1 MKKTII
7 IYGLLMAAFIFILK
21 FIEYRFLIRDLSTEV
36 YVGIIAGLCTVIGV
50 WMGLK
55 FTKPK
60 VIVESKSLAT
70 FALDQKKFIE
80 TGLSEREY
88 DVLKLMAVGLSNKE
102 IADKLFVSMNTVK
115 THAGNLF
122 VKLNAKRR
130 TQAVQEARNLGIL
143 P

>member
-1 MKKTII
+1 MKKTIVV
-7 IYGLLMAAFIFILK
+7 YGLLMAAFVFILK

-36 YVGIIAGLCTVIGV
+36 YVGIIALICTILGV

-55 FTKPK
+55 FTRPK
-60 VIVESKSLAT
+60 VIVESKSLDT
-70 FALDQKKFIE
+70 FSFDKNKLVA

-88 DVLKLMAVGLSNKE
+88 DVLKLMAQGMSNKE
-102 IADKLFVSMNTVK
+102 IAEKLFVSMNTVK

-130 TQAVQEARNLGIL
+130 TQAVQQARTLGIL